1 MCVGADLNYR
11 APSADFPPSSPGF
24 TDASRASLVRNSPS
38 RHLPSP
44 SPWYPCFAL
53 ADLIRDS
60 ALNLVRYTAV
70 CMPQLALPA
79 ASATYTYI
87 YILSPSSLFLRFPPA
102 HITYLRILRT
112 RRNVYA
118 KTHIHATPTYIPDRL
133 ASCFY
138 SVRPR
143 SLASKDRYTP
153 SALFFPVLSSFSL
166 LLPFPLLRLRILS
179 FSFSPS
185 FCLYLLSLPLYLRL
199 SLYPLVTVS
208 ILESK
213 HPRLKRSF
221 YPFLLLS
228 REGTLADAPDVSTV
242 RLLLATDAN
251 GVVTTTDVALPPLS
265 STALL
270 ESDLRFSSPLYSPL
284 PPFEW
289 NRASAR
295 RRHRRRR
302 RPLVRI

>member
-1 MCVGADLNYR
+1 
-11 APSADFPPSSPGF
+11 
-24 TDASRASLVRNSPS
+24 
-38 RHLPSP
+38 
-44 SPWYPCFAL
+44 
-53 ADLIRDS
+53 
-60 ALNLVRYTAV
+60 
-70 CMPQLALPA
+70 MPQLALPA
-79 ASATYTYI
+79 TSATYTYI

-118 KTHIHATPTYIPDRL
+118 KTHIHATPTYIRL

-153 SALFFPVLSSFSL
+153 SALFFPVLLSSFSL

-179 FSFSPS
+179 FFFSPS
-185 FCLYLLSLPLYLRL
+185 FCLYPLSASLYLHL
-199 SLYPLVTVS
+199 SLYLLVTVS

-270 ESDLRFSSPLYSPL
+270 ESDLRFSSPYIPL
-284 PPFEW
+284 FLPSSGTE
-289 NRASAR
+289 RAQGVVVVVVPSFAFK
-295 RRHRRRR
+295 
-302 RPLVRI
+302 LD

>member
-1 MCVGADLNYR
+1 
-11 APSADFPPSSPGF
+11 
-24 TDASRASLVRNSPS
+24 
-38 RHLPSP
+38 
-44 SPWYPCFAL
+44 
-53 ADLIRDS
+53 
-60 ALNLVRYTAV
+60 
-70 CMPQLALPA
+70 MPQLALPA
-79 ASATYTYI
+79 TSATYTYI

-118 KTHIHATPTYIPDRL
+118 KTHIHATPTYIRL

-153 SALFFPVLSSFSL
+153 SALFFPVLLSSFSL
-166 LLPFPLLRLRILS
+166 LLSFPLLRLRILS
-179 FSFSPS
+179 FFFSPS
-185 FCLYLLSLPLYLRL
+185 FCLYSLSASLYLHL
-199 SLYPLVTVS
+199 SLYLLVTVS

-265 STALL
+265 SMALL
-270 ESDLRFSSPLYSPL
+270 ESDLRFSSPYTPL
-284 PPFEW
+284 FLPLSGTE
-289 NRASAR
+289 RAQGVVVVVPSFAFK
-295 RRHRRRR
+295 
-302 RPLVRI
+302 LD

>member
-1 MCVGADLNYR
+1 
-11 APSADFPPSSPGF
+11 
-24 TDASRASLVRNSPS
+24 
-38 RHLPSP
+38 
-44 SPWYPCFAL
+44 
-53 ADLIRDS
+53 
-60 ALNLVRYTAV
+60 
-70 CMPQLALPA
+70 MPQLALPA